1 VIRLHDYWRSAACY
15 RVRIALNFKGI
26 GYQSVPHDLRL
37 GQQRASDYL
46 VTNPQGLVP
55 TLEAEGQTITQS
67 VAVIEWLEE
76 RYPLPRLLPEAMA
89 DRAVVR
95 SMAALIC
102 ADVHP
107 LNNLRVLTELRSKLS
122 SSKTQIQDWLTTWM
136 HAGFSAMEQLIA
148 RHGKGIRLWR

>member
-1 VIRLHDYWRSAACY
+1 
-15 RVRIALNFKGI
+15 
-26 GYQSVPHDLRL
+26 
-37 GQQRASDYL
+37 
-46 VTNPQGLVP
+46 
-55 TLEAEGQTITQS
+55 
-67 VAVIEWLEE
+67 
-76 RYPLPRLLPEAMA
+76 
-89 DRAVVR
+89 
-95 SMAALIC
+95 MAALIC